1 MNLWSDEWQNYRSD
15 ALSAGC
21 LHSPWN
27 GIIQNMS
34 KQSLSDSYLLFFS
47 LPSVHSKVGNSPHHS
62 AVLGR
67 AMLLRSSLM
76 WTISRDP
83 ERLSAIQNEYKPL
96 LER

>member
-1 MNLWSDEWQNYRSD
+1 MNLWSDECQNYRSD

-34 KQSLSDSYLLFFS
+34 QQSLSDSYLFIFH

-62 AVLGR
+62 LGR
-67 AMLLRSSLM
+67 AMLLRSSFM
-76 WTISRDP
+76 STISRDP
-83 ERLSAIQNEYKPL
+83 ERLPAIQNEYKPL